1 MASGTIWGSTSNR
14 YISMKID
21 WWESSVSTEGNS
33 SVVYARLSYMKSS
46 SSTARTNGTFN
57 GSVSIN
63 GNSRSFSFKM
73 TLNANNSW
81 VEAGTHS
88 VTVGHNDDGSKT
100 IWISGNGSI
109 GGTSFSSSNAGG
121 NATLTTIARAS
132 QPSINTWPNSSPDI
146 TANDQCTIHMNRKS
160 SSFTHTVRYAYGNMS
175 GTIATDV
182 TDNCS
187 WKIPISLC
195 TQTPNSTVGY
205 GTVYV
210 DTYSGS
216 RLIGTKSTGI
226 TVHVPDQVSPNIS
239 EFTITNE
246 SDLMNGVFIMGIS
259 KMKID
264 VSATGQ
270 YGSTIKEYM
279 VVCGDNKVHNESSFT
294 SDTINEII
302 DTEYKDISVTASA
315 TDSRNRSIDVSKTVR
330 FYKYESPKISGLSIE
345 RTDKNGNADEDSGEY
360 ISWSCSMSISSVN
373 KMNAMSYKVEYST
386 DGTSWTERNVGSSS
400 EGTVTRTEKGI
411 FTADTDKTYIVRVT
425 VSDKIGS
432 VSVDT
437 TVNPTFT
444 LVNFSAGGRG
454 IAIGTTAE
462 ENKVK
467 VKPGMLSTGDQHD
480 LVMAIYRMM
489 IANVLMRDDY
499 DKSVKDDAEAIY
511 KKNGGTL

>member
-46 SSTARTNGTFN
+46 SSTARTYGTFS

-63 GNSRSFSFKM
+63 GNSRSFSFRM

-88 VTVGHNDDGSKT
+88 VTVGHNDDGTKT

-109 GGTSFSSSNAGG
+109 GGTSFSWSNAGG

-132 QPSINTWPNSSPDI
+132 QPSVNTWPNSSPDI
-146 TANDQCTIHMNRKS
+146 TANDQCTVHMNRKS

-175 GTIATDV
+175 GTIATGV

-187 WKIPISLC
+187 WKIPIELC

-205 GTVYV
+205 GNIYV
-210 DTYSGS
+210 DTYAGS
-216 RLIGTKSTGI
+216 TFIGTKSTGI
-226 TVHVPDQVSPNIS
+226 TVHVPDQVSPNMAK
-239 EFTITNE
+239 FTITNE
-246 SDLMNGVFIMGIS
+246 SDLLNGIFILGIS

-279 VVCGDNKVHNESSFT
+279 VVCGDNKVHNEASFT
-294 SDTINEII
+294 SDTVNDVISSDYE
-302 DTEYKDISVTASA
+302 DISVTASA
-315 TDSRNRSIDVSKTVR
+315 IDSRNRSIDISKSVR
-330 FYKYESPKISGLSIE
+330 FYAYQRPRIENLKIE
-345 RTDKNGNADEDSGEY
+345 RTDKSGNADDDLGEY
-360 ISWSCSMSISSVN
+360 ISWSFSMSISSIN
-373 KMNAMSYKVEYST
+373 SQNSMSYKVEYSS
-386 DGTSWTERNVGSSS
+386 DGTSWISVTEEKSSAGKS
-400 EGTVTRTEKGI
+400 TDNAKGI
-411 FTADTDKTYIVRVT
+411 FAADTDKTYVVRIT
-425 VSDKIGS
+425 VNDAIEN
-432 VSVDT
+432 VSIDA

-467 VKPGMLSTGDQHD
+467 IKSGMLSTGDQHD
-480 LVMAIYRMM
+480 LVMSMYRM
-489 IANVLMRDDY
+489 IVANVLMRDDG
-499 DKSVKDDAEAIY
+499 DVAAEDNAEALY